1 MGVLDWFSDTSRA
14 PSARGSD
21 PDEVPR
27 DTTPIWVL
35 RGWKR
40 SDRTYTGPYATKY
53 GTWHGSIRATPDNMS
68 VLIYNPPDVLCRHP
82 AWHCFHPRSDKWW
95 AVHLAQPPINGD
107 VNAVILYVERLIVE
121 SYRIAGKR

>member
-1 MGVLDWFSDTSRA
+1 MGVLDWLYADDRA

-21 PDEVPR
+21 PDAVPH
-27 DTTPIWVL
+27 DTTPIWVQ

-40 SDRTYTGPYATKY
+40 EHRTYSGPYATKF

-68 VLIYNPPDVLCRHP
+68 VLIYDPPDVVRRHS
-82 AWHCFHPRSDKWW
+82 AWHCFNQREGKWW
-95 AVHLAQPPINGD
+95 NIHLAQPPADGSVD
-107 VNAVILYVERLIVE
+107 ACILYVERLIVQ